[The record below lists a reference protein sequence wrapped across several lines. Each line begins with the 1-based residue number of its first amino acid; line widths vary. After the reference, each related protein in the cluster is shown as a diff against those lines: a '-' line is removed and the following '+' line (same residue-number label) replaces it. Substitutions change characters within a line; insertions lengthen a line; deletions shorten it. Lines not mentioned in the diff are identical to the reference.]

1 MKDPY
6 TLGHQGRVAYLAKK
20 IAKKLNLN
28 EDIIEKIRLA
38 SFLHDIGKLTIPTEV
53 LNKGGKLSENEYLL
67 VKEHCKNG
75 YEIIKRVEY
84 LTPIAEIVLQ
94 HHERLDGS
102 GYPLGL
108 KDDEILLEARVIAVC
123 DVFEAMTSHRP
134 YRPAF
139 SINDALKE
147 LKEKKGIL
155 YDPIV
160 VDVLEELIIN
170 KEIDINFSNGRN
182 KT

>member
-1 MKDPY
+1 M
-6 TLGHQGRVAYLAKK
+6 
-20 IAKKLNLN
+20 
-28 EDIIEKIRLA
+28 
-38 SFLHDIGKLTIPTEV
+38 HDIGKLTIPTEI
-53 LNKGGKLSENEYLL
+53 LNKGGKLSENEYKL
-67 VKEHCKNG
+67 VKEHSRYG

-84 LTPIAEIVLQ
+84 FIPIADIVLQ

-139 SINDALKE
+139 KVEEVLKE
-147 LKEKKGIL
+147 LKEKKNIL
-155 YDPIV
+155 YDPKV
-160 VDVLEELIIN
+160 VDALEELI
-170 KEIDINFSNGRN
+170 KGGEIKLNGRN
-182 KT
+182 

>member
-1 MKDPY
+1 
-6 TLGHQGRVAYLAKK
+6 
-20 IAKKLNLN
+20 
-28 EDIIEKIRLA
+28 
-38 SFLHDIGKLTIPTEV
+38 LHDIGKLTIPTEI
-53 LNKGGKLSENEYLL
+53 LNKGGKLSENEYKL
-67 VKEHCKNG
+67 VKEHSRYG

-84 LTPIAEIVLQ
+84 FIPIADIVLQ

-139 SINDALKE
+139 KVEEVLKE
-147 LKEKKGIL
+147 LKEKKNIL
-155 YDPIV
+155 YDPKV
-160 VDVLEELIIN
+160 VDALEELI
-170 KEIDINFSNGRN
+170 KGGEIKLNGRN
-182 KT
+182 